1 MLSQYGNGHRAEIE
15 FPGMSEPEVITHF
28 LLMQNLINSKFILI
42 FNILAIFPR
51 ILFFNMA
58 HFLIFLQILIF
69 NMAHWLFS
77 VFNPVAQLC
86 CTTKINY
93 SQENGKSR
101 QSRKIKKQMRNVSVM
116 SSHCIASHAQGKSQE
131 LMVKTDESANIFYIL
146 NWSGTPFA

>member
-1 MLSQYGNGHRAEIE
+1 MWKHFSSKFASLNFFFDQNLYFVLGFKTLNLDNVLSQYGNGHRAEIE

-69 NMAHWLFS
+69 NMAH
-77 VFNPVAQLC
+77 
-86 CTTKINY
+86 
-93 SQENGKSR
+93 
-101 QSRKIKKQMRNVSVM
+101 
-116 SSHCIASHAQGKSQE
+116 
-131 LMVKTDESANIFYIL
+131 
-146 NWSGTPFA
+146 